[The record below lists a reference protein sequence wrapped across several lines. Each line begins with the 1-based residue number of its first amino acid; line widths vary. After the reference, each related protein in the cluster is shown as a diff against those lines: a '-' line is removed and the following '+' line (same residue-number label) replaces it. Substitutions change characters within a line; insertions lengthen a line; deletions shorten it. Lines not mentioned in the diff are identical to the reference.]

1 MNASAAASAQGLGR
15 WLLFIHQ
22 LPPKPDY
29 LRVKVRRRLQR
40 LGAVPLKSTVYLL
53 PNRDDAIEDF
63 QWLLN
68 EVVSEGGDAT
78 ICAANLLSG
87 LSDEDAEHLFRSER
101 DADYVELARS
111 ADAVAV
117 TTPGA
122 SDEMMRLKRRLE
134 SIHAVD
140 FFGAT
145 ERRQAEHAL
154 SMLEHRLQPAVE
166 AQERSKPAERPSGAT
181 WVTRK
186 GIFIDR
192 IASAWLIRRFI
203 DPAASFR
210 FVEATSRRKAG
221 EIRFDMYGGD
231 FTHVGDQC
239 TFETLLDAFALAD
252 QQLGAIGEIVHD
264 IDLKD
269 AKFERDETE
278 GVAAVI
284 RGIALGNDDD
294 QERLE
299 QGALV
304 FDSLYRQ
311 LQHSHRIA
319 AE

>member
-1 MNASAAASAQGLGR
+1 MNASGGISAQGLGR

-29 LRVKVRRRLQR
+29 LRVKVRRRLHR

-68 EVVSEGGDAT
+68 EVVAEGGEAT

-87 LSDEDAEHLFRSER
+87 LSDEDAERLFRAER
-101 DADYVELARS
+101 DADYVELAK
-111 ADAVAV
+111 AAEAV
-117 TTPGA
+117 TATAANA
-122 SDEMMRLKRRLE
+122 SDEMVRLRRRLE
-134 SIHAVD
+134 SIRAVD
-140 FFGAT
+140 FFDAT
-145 ERRQAEHAL
+145 ERRQAEHSL
-154 SMLEHRLQPAVE
+154 STLEHRLQPPVE
-166 AQERSKPAERPSGAT
+166 AQERAKSSERPNGAT

-186 GIFIDR
+186 GVFIDR

-210 FVEATSRRKAG
+210 FVDATTRRTAG
-221 EIRFDMYGGD
+221 EIRFDMYGGE
-231 FTHVGDQC
+231 FTHVGDRC
-239 TFETLLDAFALAD
+239 TFETLLHAFALAD

-269 AKFERDETE
+269 AKFERDETP
-278 GVAAVI
+278 GIAAVI
-284 RGIALGNDDD
+284 RGIALSTDDD
-294 QERLE
+294 HERLE

-304 FDSLYRQ
+304 FDGLYRQ
-311 LQHSHRIA
+311 LQH
-319 AE
+319 ED